1 MQLLITILL
10 KQCDKNRSQLDLQL
24 DFLAML
30 TKIKQKGFEFLS
42 ENTYEDLLLEE
53 QHLRYIV
60 ERELSN
66 TTFKINKFCQMNTNF
81 ISCFFFFLLGKTTVF
96 LELV

>member
-60 ERELSN
+60 VRELSN

-81 ISCFFFFLLGKTTVF
+81 ISRFFFFFYLGKQLF
-96 LELV
+96 S